1 MSVMQNRMSC
11 SKCWSVIFLLGSFI
25 VSAALEQTGTLPVS
39 VPKSSGLEHLTE
51 GLHKEFPK
59 VEGNQLPVEKSQNEQ
74 QQEKAGV
81 EEEAKHETPVEGLV
95 HRWLHWGGNIHDR
108 LQMGVLQHVSSGQA
122 SEVHNKLTEI
132 QAEDSTP
139 PQIASYIS
147 GAWNSNQTNHF
158 PMDYTIQMM
167 HRAEVDLI
175 SSYLRPTDVY
185 VEYGSGGSTI
195 NFSPLVARAYSV
207 EHNCEWADFIT
218 RSVREHVH
226 HAAYSNLN
234 IHCVSITPG
243 FREWGTHS
251 FYEHANYKQFR
262 EYVDAVDTF
271 KEPSFDRVFID
282 GRARLACALKVLP
295 YLKPDSLVF
304 IHDFFSRTNLYGAVL
319 QYYDEVARVLA
330 VRNDDPTLGPID
342 EPQGLIVLRR
352 SDDRN
357 ITPPTMEQIDAIYDS
372 IDWRIPFGPP
382 LTTIHGY
389 SVYFASFLDI
399 GRWRR
404 ARTPRALVRFVMSD
418 MTRVV
423 IYPIFVLFFI
433 FALRGCFKL
442 PKTRTNPNMSW
453 MNSKGTS
460 HATSFSNRTVFKDT
474 GNLNVGNTTANSTSP
489 AEGSSTPRY
498 IETEAMKAAIARRK
512 RIFPS
517 QSQMSV

>member
-1 MSVMQNRMSC
+1 MSC
-11 SKCWSVIFLLGSFI
+11 SKCWGVIFLLGSFI
-25 VSAALEQTGTLPVS
+25 VSAALEQTGSLPAS
-39 VPKSSGLEHLTE
+39 VVKPSVLEHLTE
-51 GLHKEFPK
+51 GVNKEFPK
-59 VEGNQLPVEKSQNEQ
+59 VEGNQLTVDKSQDEQ
-74 QQEKAGV
+74 QQENAVV
-81 EEEAKHETPVEGLV
+81 EEEAKQETPVEGLV

-108 LQMGVLQHVSSGQA
+108 LQMGVLQHVSKGPA
-122 SEVHNKLTEI
+122 SEIQNKLTEG
-132 QAEDSTP
+132 QGEDSP
-139 PQIASYIS
+139 PQIASYIA

-207 EHNCEWADFIT
+207 EHNCEWADYIT
-218 RSVREHVH
+218 RLVREHVH
-226 HAAYSNLN
+226 HAAYTNLN

-262 EYVDAVDTF
+262 EYVDAIDTF

-319 QYYDEVARVLA
+319 QYYDEIARVLA

-357 ITPPTMEQIDAIYDS
+357 ITPPTTEQIDAIYDS
-372 IDWRIPFGPP
+372 IDWRVPFGPP

-389 SVYFASFLDI
+389 SLFFASFLDI

-404 ARTPRALVRFVMSD
+404 ARTPRALVRFVISD

-423 IYPIFVLFFI
+423 IYPVFVVILI
-433 FALRGCFKL
+433 FALRGCLKL
-442 PKTRTNPNMSW
+442 PNNRTYPNFAW

-460 HATSFSNRTVFKDT
+460 HSTISSSKTVFKDA
-474 GNLNVGNTTANSTSP
+474 GNLNVGKTVAIATSVLASSTSP
-489 AEGSSTPRY
+489 RY
-498 IETEAMKAAIARRK
+498 VETDAMKAASARRK
-512 RIFPS
+512 RIFTS
-517 QSQMSV
+517 RSLMSV